1 MAAHL
6 RGAQTVGTPM
16 RELTECL
23 VCKGNKFSEYAQST
37 FSGSVHDASQY
48 FLANRRGVVHGRIV
62 ECRDCGFKFT
72 NPQFNA
78 RDYDDIYKDAPRDS
92 TISMETADARRFR
105 RLAKYVRQDVD
116 NRHRFLDFGCGRG
129 GFLEAMNDPAGNGFE
144 VGVPSK
150 FMAGASTV
158 TTGRFFD
165 VVGREPFIDG
175 AFDFITAFDVFEHL
189 PDLAEYVDALSRL
202 LTPKG
207 RLIVT
212 VPDGAS
218 WNAKLSGRRWNMY
231 LLEHLWY
238 FHQKT
243 LNTFMNGAGFRQIS
257 HRSVPYDAS
266 LAHLARRVGQTYAA
280 FPPSLAKLLP
290 EFVIPV
296 PIGVMYS
303 VFEKS
308 KPSKPTT

>member
-1 MAAHL
+1 M
-6 RGAQTVGTPM
+6 GTAM

-23 VCKGNKFSEYAQST
+23 VCKGGRFSEYARST
-37 FSGSVHDASQY
+37 FSGSVHDASKY
-48 FLANRRGVVHGRIV
+48 FLANRRGVVHGGIV
-62 ECRDCGFKFT
+62 ECRACGFKFT

-78 RDYDDIYKDAPRDS
+78 RDYDDIYKDAPRS

-105 RLAKYVRQDVD
+105 RLAKYVRQDVG
-116 NRHRFLDFGCGRG
+116 NRQRFLDFGCGRG
-129 GFLEAMNDPAGNGFE
+129 GFLAAMNDPAGHGFE
-144 VGVPSK
+144 VGAPSK

-165 VVGREPFIDG
+165 LVGPEPFTDE

-189 PDLAEYVDALSRL
+189 PDLADYVDVLSRL
-202 LTPKG
+202 LIPKG

-212 VPDGAS
+212 VPDGSS
-218 WNAKLSGRRWNMY
+218 WNARLSGRRWNMY

-238 FHQKT
+238 FDQKT
-243 LNTFMNGAGFRQIS
+243 LNTFMNGRGFRQIS

-266 LAHLARRVGQTYAA
+266 LAHLARRVGQTYGA
-280 FPPSLAKLLP
+280 FSPSLAKLLP

-303 VFEKS
+303 VFEK
-308 KPSKPTT
+308 

>member
-1 MAAHL
+1 
-6 RGAQTVGTPM
+6 M

-23 VCKGNKFSEYAQST
+23 VCKGNKFVEYAPNM

-48 FLANRRGVVHGRIV
+48 FLAHRRGAVHGRIV
-62 ECRDCGFKFT
+62 ECKDCGFKFT

-78 RDYDDIYKDAPRDS
+78 RDYDDIYKGASHDLI
-92 TISMETADARRFR
+92 ISMETADARRFR
-105 RLAKYVRQDVD
+105 RLAKYVLQDVGS
-116 NRHRFLDFGCGRG
+116 RRRFLDFGCGRG
-129 GFLEAMNDPAGNGFE
+129 GFLEAMNDPAGHGFE
-144 VGVPSK
+144 VGDASQ

-165 VVGREPFIDG
+165 VLGREPFTDG

-189 PDLAEYVDALSRL
+189 PDLPEYVDALSRL
-202 LTPKG
+202 LTPTG
-207 RLIVT
+207 RLVVT
-212 VPDGAS
+212 VPDAAS
-218 WNAKLSGRRWNMY
+218 WNARLSGRRWNMY

-238 FHQKT
+238 FDQKT
-243 LNTFMNGAGFRQIS
+243 LDTFMNRAGFRQIS

-266 LAHLARRVGQTYAA
+266 LAHLVRRVGQTYGT
-280 FPPSLAKLLP
+280 FPPSVAKLLP

-296 PIGVMYS
+296 PIGVIYS

-308 KPSKPTT
+308 KPSKPSA